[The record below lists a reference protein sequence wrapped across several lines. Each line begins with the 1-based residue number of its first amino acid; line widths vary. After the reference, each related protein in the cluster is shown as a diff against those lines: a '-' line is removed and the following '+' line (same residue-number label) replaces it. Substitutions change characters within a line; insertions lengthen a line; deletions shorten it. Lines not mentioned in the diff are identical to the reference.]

1 MSLKEGTFMQI
12 RDFSLRIEDE
22 LLKKL
27 HYIADF
33 EDRSVNRELL
43 RLIRKH
49 ITDFEA
55 EHGKIEF

>member
-1 MSLKEGTFMQI
+1 MKI
-12 RDFSLRIEDE
+12 RDFSLRIEDN

-49 ITDFEA
+49 VEIFET
-55 EHGKIEF
+55 EHGEIKIDSL

>member
-1 MSLKEGTFMQI
+1 MKI

-27 HYIADF
+27 HYIAEF

-43 RLIRKH
+43 RVIRKH
-49 ITDFEA
+49 VDEFEA
-55 EHGKIEF
+55 EHGKIES